1 MNYKIDEVEGIGPTF
16 AAKLTEA
23 GVKNTDDLLSKAGGA
38 AGRKD
43 LAARTGIGESQIL
56 KWCNHADL
64 MRVNGVG
71 KQFAELLEAAGVDT
85 VKELGNRNAANL
97 AAKMKEVNES
107 KKLARTSPAE
117 SVVGAWIEAA
127 KRLDYKISH

>member
-1 MNYKIDEVEGIGPTF
+1 MSYKIEEVEGIGPGF

-23 GVKNTDDLLSKAGGA
+23 GVRNTDDLLSRAGSA
-38 AGRKD
+38 AGRRD
-43 LAARTGIGESQIL
+43 LAATTGIGESQIL
-56 KWCNHADL
+56 KWCNRADL

-85 VKELGNRNAANL
+85 VKELRTRNAANL
-97 AAKMKEVNES
+97 TATMKEVNEA

-117 SVVGAWIEAA
+117 SVVAGWIEAA
-127 KRLDYKISH
+127 KQLDPKISH